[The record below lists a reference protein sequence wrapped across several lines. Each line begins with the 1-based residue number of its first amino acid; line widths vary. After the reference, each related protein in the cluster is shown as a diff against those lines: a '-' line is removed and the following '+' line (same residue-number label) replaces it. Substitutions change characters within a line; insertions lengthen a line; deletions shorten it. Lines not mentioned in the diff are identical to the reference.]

1 MTKTESTPTISPMA
15 LLGAKVLM
23 VGVGLSALTNV
34 VLELQFVESVLAIG
48 ATVILLMI
56 AALAYGEIS
65 SAGAHHARSVS
76 QVSEAVTRVD
86 RANPQYAALVEQMA
100 AAAGSLKLQA
110 LDLVQ
115 TVEVFQNSQPRPTT
129 GFQSVG
135 AGSAGHKSSSHILP
149 RKP

>member
-15 LLGAKVLM
+15 LLGDKVLM
-23 VGVGLSALTNV
+23 FGIGLSALTNV

-65 SAGAHHARSVS
+65 SAGAEQARSVS
-76 QVSEAVTRVD
+76 QVSETFTQMDQAT
-86 RANPQYAALVEQMA
+86 PQNAALVKQMV
-100 AAAGSLKLQA
+100 AAAGSLKSQA

-115 TVEVFQNSQPRPTT
+115 NVDVFENSQPRPTT

-135 AGSAGHKSSSHILP
+135 AGSAGQKSSSHILTC
-149 RKP
+149 KP